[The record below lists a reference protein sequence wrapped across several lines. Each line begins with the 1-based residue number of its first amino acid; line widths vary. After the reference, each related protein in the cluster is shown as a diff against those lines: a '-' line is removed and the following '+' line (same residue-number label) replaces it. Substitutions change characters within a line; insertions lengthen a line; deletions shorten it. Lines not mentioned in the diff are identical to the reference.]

1 MSVDLSSPP
10 TTRHRLSIAT
20 IVAFL
25 VLVLAAAA
33 GGAYAG
39 WRYLGS
45 SVTAESRL
53 VVGDQSVRAQSVPG
67 YALAT
72 QQLAATYSRL
82 IGSAAANDAIT
93 ASPIPDSAIIRVR
106 ATGDDEASAIAAAD
120 QAAATLI
127 ETANR
132 ARGQEEDDAIAAAYL
147 QAQAQLRAAQSTATA
162 AATGPAAAAGEAA
175 DQAALA
181 QVRVDAAAESVRDNL
196 RASLSNSAGVTVVS
210 PAVVTENALPR
221 AVLLGAFAGGA
232 GMALLLAAGVVLVR
246 ARRR

>member
-10 TTRHRLSIAT
+10 TTRHRLSVPT
-20 IVAFL
+20 LLFFL
-25 VLVLAAAA
+25 VLVVAGAA

-39 WRYLGS
+39 LRYLGT

-72 QQLAATYSRL
+72 QQLASTYSRL
-82 IGSAAANDAIT
+82 IGSAAADDSIT

-106 ATGDDEASAIAAAD
+106 ATAPDDAAAIAAANE
-120 QAAATLI
+120 AAVNLI
-127 ETANR
+127 ETANK
-132 ARGQEEDDAIAAAYL
+132 ARGQEEDDALAQAYL
-147 QAQAQLRAAQSTATA
+147 RAQTELQTAQTRATA

-175 DQAALA
+175 GQAALA

-210 PAVVTENALPR
+210 EAVVTDTAAPR
-221 AVLLGAFAGGA
+221 ATLLGAFAGGA
-232 GMALLLAAGVVLVR
+232 GVALLLAAGVVLAR
-246 ARRR
+246 ARR